1 MSDYK
6 PESFKTWVDSEPQ
19 NVSYPAG
26 ENVTYPVMPERMVTR
41 SQYDQVC
48 RERDEWKTRA
58 AELMKPITADELAD
72 AASISRDEW
81 LRLLL
86 SLKAASV
93 RVAELESRYVGQR
106 ADCGHLKSL
115 TIGVLGS
122 PISGTCVGCLADKA
136 QARVAELERRDS
148 EWVHDCGRLQIER
161 DEAQAHA
168 ARLAETVNWIR
179 SQLPPDDTYA
189 FLSRLEGR
197 VIVTLATT
205 PAESFDYLEETLESF
220 IQEPEAMQEI
230 MRQHNLK
237 IDNLD
242 DPMQKLAF
250 TFYFKIVAIAEH
262 ARAAVEA
269 AKAKGGER

>member
-6 PESFKTWVDSEPQ
+6 PVSFKAWTDDEPQ
-19 NVSYPAG
+19 NVTYPAG
-26 ENVTYPVMPERMVTR
+26 ENVTYPVMPERVIT
-41 SQYDQVC
+41 QAEYDQAC

-58 AELMKPITADELAD
+58 AELENSQAM
-72 AASISRDEW
+72 AS
-81 LRLLL
+81 
-86 SLKAASV
+86 KV
-93 RVAELESRYVGQR
+93 LESR
-106 ADCGHLKSL
+106 LIKI
-115 TIGVLGS
+115 T
-122 PISGTCVGCLADKA
+122 
-136 QARVAELERRDS
+136 ELERVNVMLSGANFKLAES
-148 EWVHDCGRLQIER
+148 EAKW
-161 DEAQAHA
+161 QAHA
-168 ARLAETVNWIR
+168 ARFAETLHWIR

-197 VIVTLATT
+197 VIVTLAAT
-205 PAESFDYLEETLESF
+205 PADSLARLEMDMQNAGAQALAKLLLNDDGSGELSPGPCADALAYLRALEDTLESF
-220 IQEPEAMQEI
+220 VQEPEAMQEI

-250 TFYFKIVAIAEH
+250 TFYSKIVAIAEH